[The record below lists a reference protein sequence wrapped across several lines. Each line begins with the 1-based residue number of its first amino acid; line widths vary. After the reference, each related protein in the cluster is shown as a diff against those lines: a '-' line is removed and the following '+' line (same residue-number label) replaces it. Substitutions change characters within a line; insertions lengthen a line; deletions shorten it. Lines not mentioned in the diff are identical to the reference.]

1 MKLKQTLQELALFG
15 GRPLFTTPK
24 TIGQLA
30 APDVE
35 DFLRTFRKSYDARY
49 LTNDGPLVRQ
59 LEQCLAELHETRH
72 CIALA
77 NAGLG
82 ITMLIQHFAGGRGGE
97 VIIPAFSYRGLPHF
111 IQWAGQMPRFCD
123 VDPATHGLDPAAL
136 DAAIDDRVTS
146 ILAVANF
153 NDPGDIDGLC
163 RVARRHRVP
172 LFIDSVYAV
181 GASYRGR
188 ILGSFS
194 VAEVYSLHATKLLNG
209 FEGGYVTT
217 NDDAIAEILRSQ
229 RNFLLPPIRLDDS
242 VDLSHLIGC
251 NAKLNE
257 MHAAMALLAIDGMD
271 ATIERNRERFM
282 RYRERLEGV
291 PGVELVPYASGE
303 RANYQMAVL
312 GVTRDW
318 PLTRDQ
324 TVALLR
330 SEGVGIN
337 PYYSPP
343 LPRSEHCPPGL
354 KVPPMP
360 VSEEL
365 AAKYVQLPVGELVS
379 LEDIDCLCAV
389 LELAAVE
396 GKAIARRLAESG
408 PS

>member
-1 MKLKQTLQELALFG
+1 MKLKCTLQELALFG
-15 GRPLFTTPK
+15 GSPLFTTPK

-35 DFLRTFRKSYDARY
+35 AFLRTFRESYDARY
-49 LTNDGPLVRQ
+49 LSNDGPLVRR
-59 LEQCLAELHETRH
+59 LEQRLATLHGTRH

-82 ITMLIQHFAGGRGGE
+82 ITMLIQHFAAGRSGE

-123 VDPATHGLDPAAL
+123 VDRTTHGLDPVAL
-136 DAAIDDRVTS
+136 DAAIDDRTTA

-153 NDPGDIDGLC
+153 NHPGDIDGLC
-163 RVARRHRVP
+163 TVAQRHGVP

-181 GASYRGR
+181 GASYRHR
-188 ILGSFS
+188 LLGSFS
-194 VAEVYSLHATKLLNG
+194 AAEVYSLHATKLLNG

-217 NDDAIAEILRSQ
+217 NDDEIAEILKSQ
-229 RNFLLPPIRLDDS
+229 RNFLLTPIKLRRPEN
-242 VDLSHLIGC
+242 LSHLVGC

-257 MHAAMALLAIDGMD
+257 MHAAMALLAIDGME
-271 ATIERNRERFM
+271 ATIERNRARFM
-282 RYRERLEGV
+282 RYRERLEGLR
-291 PGVELVPYASGE
+291 GIDLVPYAAGE
-303 RANYQMAVL
+303 RANYQMAVIGIEQGWSL
-312 GVTRDW
+312 S
-318 PLTRDQ
+318 RDQ

-343 LPRSEHCPPGL
+343 LHRSDHCPPGL
-354 KVPPMP
+354 EVPPMP

-365 AAKYVQLPVGELVS
+365 AAKYVQLPVGELVT
-379 LEDIDCLCAV
+379 LDDIDQLCAV
-389 LELAAVE
+389 LALAARE
-396 GKAIARRLAESG
+396 GAAVARRLAEVS
-408 PS
+408 PP